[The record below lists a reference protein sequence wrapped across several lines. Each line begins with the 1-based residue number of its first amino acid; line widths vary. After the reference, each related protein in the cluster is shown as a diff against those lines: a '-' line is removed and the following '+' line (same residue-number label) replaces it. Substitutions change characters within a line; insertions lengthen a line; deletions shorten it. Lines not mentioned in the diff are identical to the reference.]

1 MSQVLCQSPERGRE
15 LAGCRSAIG
24 KLLRRAEVLSN
35 QLQRE
40 KAISSILE
48 RLSLGASLGV
58 LWGVLE
64 SGPDPRAE
72 ARAKKKKKKKA
83 WMHGWGEL

>member
-40 KAISSILE
+40 KATSSVLE

-58 LWGVLE
+58 LWGALE

-72 ARAKKKKKKKA
+72 ARGKKKKA